1 MALLVAERQLYPNV
15 GLETQIKYNKNIKSN
30 PGKKKIKKK
39 NTQQMECMSHV
50 MRLVF
55 PKRVA
60 GLVVVPIVADKNY
73 VAALILTCI
82 ATTPT

>member
-30 PGKKKIKKK
+30 PGKKKIKNKYTNGMYK
-39 NTQQMECMSHV
+39 SRDAPSFSETRRWS
-50 MRLVF
+50 F
-55 PKRVA
+55 A
-60 GLVVVPIVADKNY
+60 PIVADKNY

-82 ATTPT
+82 ATTLP